1 MRFFRVGNKV
11 ISREKL
17 YEMITEILSE
27 RERGA
32 TQEQTARTHG
42 VQRSFVS
49 FLESLGEVRRGP
61 RVAVVGFPVK
71 NVEEVEEVA
80 EKYAVEFTLLLS
92 QTERESFAEGSAG
105 ELLNLALET
114 MAELVD
120 YDVIV
125 LMGSDYRVELFEKIL
140 GRPVVPI
147 TLGASPITKDQVID
161 VAELETV
168 LEGVTAPKRA
178 ASGKRAAGGKRAATG
193 KRKKPSRTKRV
204 AERIRGG
211 TEGRWK
217 LSSR

>member
-27 RERGA
+27 REGGA

-61 RVAVVGFPVK
+61 RVAIIGFPVK
-71 NVEEVEEVA
+71 NVEEVEATA
-80 EKYAVEFTLLLS
+80 EKYAVEFVLLLS
-92 QTERESFAEGSAG
+92 QIERESLGGGSAG
-105 ELLNLALET
+105 DLLNLALET

-125 LMGSDYRVELFEKIL
+125 LMASDYRVELFEKIL
-140 GRPVVPI
+140 GRPVVPL
-147 TLGASPITKDQVID
+147 TLGASPITEDQVID
-161 VAELETV
+161 VKELETA
-168 LEGVTAPKRA
+168 LEGVTSPKRA
-178 ASGKRAAGGKRAATG
+178 ASGKKAGRGKRAASG
-193 KRKKPSRTKRV
+193 KRKRPSRTKRV
-204 AERIRGG
+204 ADRIRG